1 MFTRELQSQSVKDRN
16 PDVIIFAFVLAS
28 IQPRNPPTVR
38 RVFFHKNTSK
48 MSGSSNI
55 IAMKKVVKQ
64 LRFEASI
71 NRVKVINVFS
81 VFLVGNLNRYPD
93 LLTRLA
99 CARR

>member
-1 MFTRELQSQSVKDRN
+1 
-16 PDVIIFAFVLAS
+16 
-28 IQPRNPPTVR
+28 
-38 RVFFHKNTSK
+38 